1 MSLPSPDTPLYNYP
15 LPEIEQWL
23 ISHGCERKDNDR
35 HCWMVQKPNWTAEIC
50 LDVDSIC
57 VRYLAAKADG
67 DDIQRTFKYSLSR
80 QDLDA
85 AIFSGP

>member
-1 MSLPSPDTPLYNYP
+1 MSLPPSDTPLYNYP

-23 ISHGCERKDNDR
+23 ISHGCERKDDDR
-35 HCWMVQKPNWTAEIC
+35 HCWLVEKPTWDAEIC

-57 VRYLAAKADG
+57 VRYIAAKIEG
-67 DDIQRTFKYSLSR
+67 EDIQRTFKYSLSR
-80 QDLDA
+80 KDLDA